1 MRWQKVAV
9 ILPPYHEDDR
19 MLSGLAYP
27 LWPFICPIILLGEK
41 KKEPFVHFHA
51 IQALAVG
58 VLSLAGAI
66 VISIVTFLLLWL
78 LPSSFVTFSGFV
90 GLTVFL
96 VVTFAFFFWF
106 AVIIYI
112 AWQASSGNFL
122 RLPFLGQWAEEKMQ
136 TNLGI
141 TEADYATTIIGEK
154 REVKIDPFDYEA
166 ALENAAQSG
175 DSYAKSE
182 LESINGPE
190 YTESEVVGDPESI
203 EYSRRG
209 SGDISEYLQPETPS
223 AGAASN
229 TSNLAQNSA
238 PARGGFRPLTPQS
251 GRRPVSQSSSPKP
264 QPIVPP
270 TAPSN
275 QNEFKPL
282 ATTIMR
288 ESTQVSQ
295 PVSNGT
301 GVRFNSD
308 FSAPTPART
317 EMPYRQPQPNRSQ
330 NGYTSDR
337 PYPPGSRPVAGQR
350 GFTPGFPSKNQAER
364 APMSQQPPSGEPDFT
379 PGIISRPAARQS
391 KRTFQWNELDNGQ

>member
-1 MRWQKVAV
+1 MAV

-58 VLSLAGAI
+58 VLSLGAAI

-154 REVKIDPFDYEA
+154 REVKIDPFDYQA

-182 LESINGPE
+182 LDSINGPE

-209 SGDISEYLQPETPS
+209 SGDISEYLQPETSSTAGTANSVPNRAQKTTS
-223 AGAASN
+223 A
-229 TSNLAQNSA
+229 A

-251 GRRPVSQSSSPKP
+251 GRRPAGQPTPPKP

-270 TAPSN
+270 TTSS

-288 ESTQVSQ
+288 ENTTSSQ
-295 PVSNGT
+295 SATNGV

-308 FSAPTPART
+308 FSAPTSTSA
-317 EMPYRQPQPNRSQ
+317 EVPYRQPQPSRSQ
-330 NGYTSDR
+330 SGYTSDR
-337 PYPPGSRPVAGQR
+337 PYPPGSRPAASQR
-350 GFTPGFPSKNQAER
+350 GFTPGFPTASKSQVER
-364 APMSQQPPSGEPDFT
+364 APVSQQPPSGEPDFT

>member
-1 MRWQKVAV
+1 MAV
-9 ILPPYHEDDR
+9 ILPPYQEDDR

-27 LWPFICPIILLGEK
+27 LWPFVCPIILMGEK
-41 KKEPFVHFHA
+41 KNEPFVHFHA
-51 IQALAVG
+51 IQALALG
-58 VLSLAGAI
+58 VISLAAAV

-96 VVTFAFFFWF
+96 VLTFAFLFWF
-106 AVIIYI
+106 SVIIYI

-166 ALENAAQSG
+166 ALENAAQTG
-175 DSYAKSE
+175 DDYAKSE
-182 LESINGPE
+182 LESIKAPE
-190 YTESEVVGDPESI
+190 YIESEVAGDPEGI

-209 SGDISEYLQPETPS
+209 SSDIAEYLQPETSASSSRDADRVSGSTKPS
-223 AGAASN
+223 F
-229 TSNLAQNSA
+229 A
-238 PARGGFRPLTPQS
+238 PSSTARGGFRPLTPQS
-251 GRRPVSQSSSPKP
+251 GRRPLAQSAPPRPK
-264 QPIVPP
+264 PIVPP
-270 TAPSN
+270 TAPPE

-282 ATTIMR
+282 STTIMR
-288 ESTQVSQ
+288 ESTPQ
-295 PVSNGT
+295 PTTNSG

-308 FSAPTPART
+308 FSTPTAT
-317 EMPYRQPQPNRSQ
+317 EMPYRQPQPSRSPS
-330 NGYTSDR
+330 YTVDR
-337 PYPPGSRPVAGQR
+337 SYPPGSRPSVGQR
-350 GFTPGFPSKNQAER
+350 SGFTPGLPTRPQAGR
-364 APMSQQPPSGEPDFT
+364 APLEQPPSGEPDFT
-379 PGIISRPAARQS
+379 PGIISRPAVRQS